1 MPTRVVE
8 AVGFG
13 LNAFEFQT
21 VVLTVTRPG
30 ERARRLTSRTSPR
43 WVKIDLSTTW
53 TIDAGG
59 RLLKTVNDYE
69 RCVRILKQIDPKY
82 FQDEF
87 SVFFDENGLMRRPQS
102 QQLTDLL
109 RSRADE
115 YLNVVRSDRSLSE
128 AEEAQHART
137 AGTARQTAR
146 RVVERNSTNE
156 IIEEETG
163 KIEVLV
169 QYLRDSVDEN
179 GEPRLGASSVED
191 FKKLQALSSSA
202 LTNALRK
209 KANTELSLKKWH
221 VTDAEMVSILRRRTG
236 TDPMQLPSS
245 VTPRVRPMPE
255 SDDDCDDFDD
265 DEFRR
270 TFRTDGPC
278 TQQNQPL
285 GDISNTPRT

>member
-1 MPTRVVE
+1 MPAEPATQGSL
-8 AVGFG
+8 ALACG
-13 LNAFEFQT
+13 
-21 VVLTVTRPG
+21 
-30 ERARRLTSRTSPR
+30 
-43 WVKIDLSTTW
+43 
-53 TIDAGG
+53 
-59 RLLKTVNDYE
+59 
-69 RCVRILKQIDPKY
+69 
-82 FQDEF
+82 
-87 SVFFDENGLMRRPQS
+87 
-102 QQLTDLL
+102 
-109 RSRADE
+109 E
-115 YLNVVRSDRSLSE
+115 YLNVVRSDRSLSD
-128 AEEAQHART
+128 AVEAQRART
-137 AGTARQTAR
+137 AGTARRTAP
-146 RVVERNSTNE
+146 RVVERKSTNE

-202 LTNALRK
+202 LANALRK

-265 DEFRR
+265 NVFDERFVQMVRARSKTSFLETSQTRR
-270 TFRTDGPC
+270 GREPPERGAHA
-278 TQQNQPL
+278 
-285 GDISNTPRT
+285 SNAVFYGN